1 MPCHARL
8 TVNALSKT
16 FGSARVLTDVELT
29 VAPGEVHGLAGQN
42 GSGKS
47 TLIKI
52 LTGLYTPDPGASY
65 QVDGRA
71 MRLPVRWPEVHAAGI
86 SVVHQDLGLL
96 DQLTVA
102 ENICVGGF
110 PTSRLGRIDGT
121 RRDALAAA
129 TLNRLGVALGTD
141 AIVATLTAAERAE
154 VAIARA
160 MRDQS
165 KGTGL
170 IILDESTRA
179 LSGADLT
186 RVHQLLRR
194 IAADGGAALMISHNL
209 PELTAV
215 TDRITI
221 LRDGRLAA
229 AGEPTAELNEQ
240 EIARLMVGSS
250 VAAVTPRPATPAS
263 ADGPAVTVT
272 GLSGPHLRE
281 VSFAVAKGEVLGIT
295 GLPGSGYEDL
305 PYLLTGA
312 RKASAGELRTS
323 AGTVRLAR
331 GNVAACLRAG
341 VVLVP
346 ERRDR
351 DGLAFE
357 LTVADNISLPVV
369 RGRGRPWFV
378 ARRWQQE
385 EAEAAARSLDIRPR
399 TPSILVKELSGGNQ
413 QKVLL
418 AKWLNTGPALLV
430 LHEPTQAVDIGART
444 DILRQIQRAA
454 DSGVSVL
461 LVSSEP
467 EDLVA
472 TCDRILVYGR
482 EVGLREARVT
492 TTDELIEMIYVTNAA
507 TAGSPA

>member
-1 MPCHARL
+1 MPVPARL

-16 FGSARVLTDVELT
+16 FGSARVLTDVELS
-29 VAPGEVHGLAGQN
+29 VLPGEVHGLAGQN

-65 QVDGRA
+65 EVDGRA

-129 TLNRLGVALGTD
+129 TLDRLGVTIATGR
-141 AIVATLTAAERAE
+141 IVATLTAAERAE

-165 KGTGL
+165 KGAGL

-179 LSGADLT
+179 LSGADLA

-194 IAADGGAALMISHNL
+194 IAVDGGAALMISHNL
-209 PELTAV
+209 PELIAV

-229 AGEPTAELNEQ
+229 SGEPTADLNEQ

-250 VAAVTPRPATPAS
+250 VAAVTPRPATPPS
-263 ADGPAVTVT
+263 PDGPAVTVT
-272 GLSGPHLRE
+272 GLSGAHLRE
-281 VSFAVAKGEVLGIT
+281 VSFSVAKGEVLGIT

-312 RKASAGELRTS
+312 RKAAAGELRTTV
-323 AGTVRLAR
+323 GTVRLSRAS
-331 GNVAACLRAG
+331 VAACLQAG
-341 VVLVP
+341 MALVP

-357 LTVADNISLPVV
+357 LTVADNISLPVL

-385 EAEAAARSLDIRPR
+385 EAEASAQRLDIRPR
-399 TPSILVKELSGGNQ
+399 APSILVKELSGGNQ

-482 EVGLREARVT
+482 EVGLREAKVT
-492 TTDELIEMIYVTNAA
+492 TTDELIEMIYATNAA

>member
-1 MPCHARL
+1 MPIPARL

-29 VAPGEVHGLAGQN
+29 VLPGEVHGLAGQN

-52 LTGLYTPDPGASY
+52 LTGLYPPDPGASY
-65 QVDGRA
+65 EVDGRA

-110 PTSRLGRIDGT
+110 PTSRLGRIDGG

-129 TLNRLGVALGTD
+129 TLARLGVALATD
-141 AIVATLTAAERAE
+141 QIVATLTAAERAE
-154 VAIARA
+154 AATARG

-170 IILDESTRA
+170 IIRDESTRA
-179 LSGADLT
+179 LSGADLD

-194 IAADGGAALMISHNL
+194 IAADGGAALMISHSL
-209 PELTAV
+209 PELVAV

-250 VAAVTPRPATPAS
+250 VAAVTPRPPA
-263 ADGPAVTVT
+263 PAPPPGEPPGEPSVTVT
-272 GLSGPHLRE
+272 GLRGANLRE
-281 VSFAVAKGEVLGIT
+281 VSFAVAPGEVLGIT

-312 RKASAGELRTS
+312 RKATGGELRTN

-331 GNVAACLRAG
+331 ASVAACLQAG

-357 LTVADNISLPVV
+357 L
-369 RGRGRPWFV
+369 
-378 ARRWQQE
+378 
-385 EAEAAARSLDIRPR
+385 
-399 TPSILVKELSGGNQ
+399 
-413 QKVLL
+413 
-418 AKWLNTGPALLV
+418 
-430 LHEPTQAVDIGART
+430 
-444 DILRQIQRAA
+444 
-454 DSGVSVL
+454 
-461 LVSSEP
+461 
-467 EDLVA
+467 
-472 TCDRILVYGR
+472 
-482 EVGLREARVT
+482 
-492 TTDELIEMIYVTNAA
+492 
-507 TAGSPA
+507 